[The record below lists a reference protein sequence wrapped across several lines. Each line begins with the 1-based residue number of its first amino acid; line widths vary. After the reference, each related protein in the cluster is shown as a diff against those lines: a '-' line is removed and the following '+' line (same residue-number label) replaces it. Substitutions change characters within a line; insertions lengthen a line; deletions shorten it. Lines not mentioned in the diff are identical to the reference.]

1 MLCPGCILAGS
12 PLFRPVFG
20 FVSANIR
27 KVLQPPST
35 QVFVVTDL
43 VLDNFH
49 VVEVAEENAGVIRIN
64 DLERVINYTHR
75 SGGGGERG
83 WCEEGRKVG
92 MRGEAV
98 EGE

>member
-75 SGGGGERG
+75 
-83 WCEEGRKVG
+83 
-92 MRGEAV
+92 
-98 EGE
+98 

>member
-1 MLCPGCILAGS
+1 MLCPGPGCILAGS

-64 DLERVINYTHR
+64 DLERVINYTDR
-75 SGGGGERG
+75 SGGGANGGGARKGERLG
-83 WCEEGRKVG
+83 
-92 MRGEAV
+92 
-98 EGE
+98 